1 MATTTVD
8 GVHGDAHGH
17 ETSYLDASK
26 GIMNWLI
33 TIDHKRIGMM
43 YLASVWL
50 FFCIAGVLALLFRIE
65 LLTPNL
71 DFLLGLVGGENVRQV
86 HANALDLYNQVFT
99 LHGAIM
105 VFASSSRPSR
115 ARSATSSCPSCWAPR
130 TWRSPS

>member
-71 DFLLGLVGGENVRQV
+71 DFLLGLVGGENVI
-86 HANALDLYNQVFT
+86 YNKLFT
-99 LHGAIM
+99 LHGALHGLH
-105 VFASSSRPSR
+105 VHRARPSR
-115 ARSATSSCPSCWAPR
+115 PRWATSFCPSCSAPK
-130 TWRSPS
+130 TSPSPS